1 MPEEPV
7 VQDPAAVAAPPEPP
21 KEFVFQYQPKDE
33 NGNPLGGVQVIKAA
47 NPEEALQK
55 MAEQNS
61 ELVKLNRKLNK
72 DLRLGNITAE
82 NIPQT
87 APRVAPGQ
95 YEFNPT
101 PLSAEERL
109 EIIRDINDPENFDK
123 AAERIVKATIGDP
136 QAIRNVLSQSQTDVA
151 AMRAKAEAEAFVRSN
166 PDYFVCAEN
175 VQTIFS
181 WMIKNELQPVKDN
194 FQLAYDTLGPNGS
207 NVLVTKPI
215 AAEPPPPVPVAEPT
229 PTLEPAAPVRNLPP
243 VLSRSNSSE
252 SGAARSNDSGI
263 TYEYRPNPNATPIVF
278 KGREALER
286 MPGDEYKRRLL
297 HEKGFKEAVEK
308 LDKQSQRQPVGA

>member
-1 MPEEPV
+1 MPEEPI
-7 VQDPAAVAAPPEPP
+7 VQDPVATPPELP
-21 KEFVFQYQPKDE
+21 KEFVFTYQPKDE

-72 DLRLGNITAE
+72 DLRLGNIIPD
-82 NIPQT
+82 NIPET

-95 YEFNPT
+95 YEFNPV

-109 EIIRDINDPENFDK
+109 EVIRDINDPENFDK

-166 PDYFVCAEN
+166 PDYYVCAEN

-207 NVLVTKPI
+207 NVLVARP
-215 AAEPPPPVPVAEPT
+215 AAVEPPPPPPVVDPT
-229 PTLEPAAPVRNLPP
+229 PAAAEPAAPTRNLPP
-243 VLSRSNSSE
+243 VLSRRNSSE

-263 TYEYRPNPNATPIVF
+263 TYEYRPNPNAAPIVF
-278 KGREALER
+278 KGKEALER